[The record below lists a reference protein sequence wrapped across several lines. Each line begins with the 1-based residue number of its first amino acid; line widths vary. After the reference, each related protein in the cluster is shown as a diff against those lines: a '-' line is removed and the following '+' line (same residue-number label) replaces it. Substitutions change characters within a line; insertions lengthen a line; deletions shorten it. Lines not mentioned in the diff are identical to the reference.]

1 MKVKYMKNKTEHRRN
16 KRLHIP
22 VYEKLHSGR
31 HFERPLAL
39 DLYLGSAF
47 KKDRVVRLFLVHL
60 LSLPLLLPSAS
71 TI

>member
-1 MKVKYMKNKTEHRRN
+1 MKKEHGRN
-16 KRLHIP
+16 NHLHIP
-22 VYEKLHSGR
+22 VYKKIHSR
-31 HFERPLAL
+31 KHFERPLAL